1 MASFNY
7 QDYLKS
13 AEKQLQLMFSSPR
26 TADDPLGLLSFLKQ
40 SMPGKLDNSTKFPGN
55 NSKQNALLTRLGTS
69 TKVSDF
75 SDKEL
80 NRLLSMAYPMA
91 DRIGNPKTGSGGMV
105 LSSSDDNFSKNWN
118 STVAWHNSLP
128 PPGGGVFS
136 RFVGQ
141 YGPSWGDV
149 GDDPLSKFKHLA
161 GLSPEEA
168 DKWMGKYSSGLQ
180 SYIKQLSAGP
190 GIFGQLL
197 RAAPGLLLGGLAT
210 GGLSALGN
218 MFTDITGL
226 APSQVG
232 TFGNLFS
239 LLTGGANTAR
249 TGSSLIAGNIT
260 SPQFLASAAAGGTG
274 LTGGGILSSLSG
286 ASLSDITRLL
296 GAGTQLAGLFAKPP
310 ELPSASSSAFTPKAT
325 ALLSRNDLAIQD
337 SAAKV
342 AQAERERR
350 GRGATILTS
359 GKGLID
365 QLGGINRPA
374 GRQAELLG

>member
-1 MASFNY
+1 MAAFNY
-7 QDYLKS
+7 QDYILEAQKQMS
-13 AEKQLQLMFSSPR
+13 AIQAAPDIRSYLASAYSSKR
-26 TADDPLGLLSFLKQ
+26 VSE
-40 SMPGKLDNSTKFPGN
+40 
-55 NSKQNALLTRLGTS
+55 NSKLFPLVTKLSNTS
-69 TKVSDF
+69 STF
-75 SDKEL
+75 TDKEY
-80 NRLLSMAYPMA
+80 NQLLKGLY
-91 DRIGNPKTGSGGMV
+91 GSGQSKPGGYRQPLPKYLTQSGSMV
-105 LSSSDDNFSKNWN
+105 GSANAQFAPGSF
-118 STVAWHNSLP
+118 HNSLP
-128 PPGGGVFS
+128 PSTTGLFGPTTGGGILDIL
-136 RFVGQ
+136 
-141 YGPSWGDV
+141 GP
-149 GDDPLSKFKHLA
+149 KFKADYNSRENKSLLDKFNFFK
-161 GLSPEEA
+161 GLTPDQSNEYL
-168 DKWMGKYSSGLQ
+168 GKFSSTITEYNKKI
-180 SYIKQLSAGP
+180 SEGP
-190 GIFGQLL
+190 GLLGMLL

-218 MFTDITGL
+218 LFTGITGL

-249 TGSSLIAGNIT
+249 TGSSLIAGNIA